1 LNSVTAAGVGNE
13 GLDRLDVMRAW
24 RRAVNA
30 PPDAATLQR
39 TLEQTLECLDALIGA
54 SWDATRGDLQM
65 LADEVA
71 REASPPAEA
80 RGIDLA
86 IEARGDSALVA
97 RDLRRWTYLLRGA
110 LDEFL
115 RELPAGSAVRV
126 ELGCVA
132 ATCGHRWLQADIVA
146 TLPVDARNP
155 LEHRTPPSVSNRD
168 KAVESGIRSLLI
180 GTALRLLDGAC
191 DRTQTDAGPAL
202 RLVVPVEG

>member
-1 LNSVTAAGVGNE
+1 MNSVTPAGIGDE
-13 GLDRLDVMRAW
+13 GIDRLDVMRAW
-24 RRAVNA
+24 RRAVSA
-30 PPDAATLQR
+30 PIDAATLHR
-39 TLEQTLECLDALIGA
+39 TLEQTLECLDALIGG
-54 SWDATRGDLQM
+54 SRDATRCDLQM

-71 REASPPAEA
+71 REASPAAEA
-80 RGIDLA
+80 RDIDLA
-86 IEARGDSALVA
+86 IEARDGALIA
-97 RDLRRWTYLLRGA
+97 RDLRRWTYLLQGA
-110 LDEFL
+110 LDSFL

-146 TLPVDARNP
+146 TLPVDARDP
-155 LEHRTPPSVSNRD
+155 LEHRTPPSVSNGD